1 MSNSNENHKGFIENA
16 QGKPLVGIHGMKK
29 SLLAEIFDGPLVWVL
44 LGILAVALVAFPLRG
59 GEFLVRLA
67 TGRALAEGMTL
78 GSEPFSYALKDK
90 EWVHG
95 SWLFDRLMFGG
106 WQLDGGNGRA
116 LVAVKTGFFVLLGLF
131 VLAKAGMGSAR
142 QLFGPVYRQ
151 LY

>member
-1 MSNSNENHKGFIENA
+1 MSNFNENPNGLIDNS
-16 QGKPLVGIHGMKK
+16 QNKPLVGTHGMKK

-95 SWLFDRLMFGG
+95 SW
-106 WQLDGGNGRA
+106 
-116 LVAVKTGFFVLLGLF
+116 
-131 VLAKAGMGSAR
+131 
-142 QLFGPVYRQ
+142 
-151 LY
+151 